1 MPQFINTLNHVKRNI
16 ILIPFWVHE
25 TLRRN
30 KMELSEVLDFKK
42 MREVLTLQDMAC
54 FLALQ
59 EYAAMLTGAQEM
71 HMGSLY
77 FGWSASILANEH
89 EVQSYLGEQVG
100 RLAEDASTRKEV
112 FARLFAENSRCER
125 HEKPFICYDLSPEFE
140 GVVINP
146 GFFTQIGDRQLQS
159 DFVAALLK
167 ALYVY
172 EPYNE
177 VSKTPLFKRH
187 LELLSV

>member
-1 MPQFINTLNHVKRNI
+1 MPQLINTVPYVKRNI

-30 KMELSEVLDFKK
+30 KLELSAVLDFKK
-42 MREVLTLQDMAC
+42 LREVLTLQDIASI
-54 FLALQ
+54 FALQ
-59 EYAAMLTGAQEM
+59 DYAKMLAGCEEL
-71 HMGSLY
+71 HIGSLY
-77 FGWSASILANEH
+77 FGWNAGILANEH
-89 EVQSYLGEQVG
+89 EVIDFLNQQVMPI
-100 RLAEDASTRKEV
+100 AEDASTRKEV
-112 FARLFAENSRCER
+112 FARLFEPNARLER

-146 GFFTQIGDRQLQS
+146 GFFTQIGDHQLQS
-159 DFVAALLK
+159 DFVGALLK